1 MLGIKRSVHLRF
13 GVIGWD
19 HFLLNFR
26 GVPLHGQS
34 LRWSC
39 WRPLVVDSL
48 CNYLMQFGPL
58 LFECL
63 CESLCFQ
70 IHSERNIVSPLSRK
84 HSVSPHHL
92 SPNMPGHHTTSHTF
106 SCSALL
112 SHSSVQTHTH
122 TNSSEHSPFCCAL
135 CFLTAQSPYSVH
147 LTSQCVSHLLPFM
160 LYLQFSRKERMW
172 ACVPFWI
179 QHFGFVH
186 MKNQVFGNP
195 HNMEF

>member
-122 TNSSEHSPFCCAL
+122 TNRQWTQSFLLRLMLFNSTVSIQRTSDFSVCITPAAFHAL
-135 CFLTAQSPYSVH
+135 SAV
-147 LTSQCVSHLLPFM
+147 
-160 LYLQFSRKERMW
+160 
-172 ACVPFWI
+172 
-179 QHFGFVH
+179 
-186 MKNQVFGNP
+186 
-195 HNMEF
+195 

>member
-1 MLGIKRSVHLRF
+1 MWSAEIIFYWTLEEFLSKKSLCTVKVWDEVVGVHLLLILF
-13 GVIGWD
+13 AIIWCSLV
-19 HFLLNFR
+19 HCFLNVYVKAYVFR
-26 GVPLHGQS
+26 
-34 LRWSC
+34 
-39 WRPLVVDSL
+39 
-48 CNYLMQFGPL
+48 Y
-58 LFECL
+58 
-63 CESLCFQ
+63 
-70 IHSERNIVSPLSRK
+70 IVREILSPLSRG
-84 HSVSPHHL
+84 STASPPTICL
-92 SPNMPGHHTTSHTF
+92 PICLDTTQHHTHFLAQPCCHTPP
-106 SCSALL
+106 CK
-112 SHSSVQTHTH
+112 HTH
-122 TNSSEHSPFCCAL
+122 IQIGSEHSPFCCAL